1 VLGWAVLSSSALPQ
15 TVAPPPHATVKNLG
29 DALMTTYV
37 LPLEIIAL
45 MLTAAMIG
53 AVIIAFKE
61 APKSG
66 DSQPSER
73 QTKKAGAA

>member
-1 VLGWAVLSSSALPQ
+1 VLNSAALPKSI
-15 TVAPPPHATVKNLG
+15 APAPHATVKNIG
-29 DALMTTYV
+29 DMLMTKYV

-61 APKSG
+61 DVKSNSRQG
-66 DSQPSER
+66 NEA
-73 QTKKAGAA
+73 QTKKEGAA

>member
-1 VLGWAVLSSSALPQ
+1 
-15 TVAPPPHATVKNLG
+15 
-29 DALMTTYV
+29 V

-61 APKSG
+61 DPKNG
-66 DSQPSER
+66 ATQPNGG